1 MSILAVWL
9 PAALAFL
16 VVALTF
22 VIFAFSVIDAGTLA
36 YLGVPIAILV
46 VAAVCGL
53 AGRWLTGRVYPGV
66 LVAGM
71 AMLVLS
77 MVAIGWAL
85 LAVAA
90 SSVI

>member
-1 MSILAVWL
+1 L
-9 PAALAFL
+9 PARCAGFSGGRLDLRDLAFN
-16 VVALTF
+16 
-22 VIFAFSVIDAGTLA
+22 VIDAGTFA
-36 YLGVPIAILV
+36 YPGVPLAILV

-53 AGRWLTGRVYPGV
+53 LARWLTGCVYPGV
-66 LVAGM
+66 LIAGI

-77 MVAIGWAL
+77 LVAIGWAL